1 MTTIRSLC
9 AAALLVLAQS
19 AFAQE
24 TPPAQPSPAQPAPAA
39 PAAPAAPP
47 KPVINK
53 PYGDWAVRCYDVKSP
68 APCDMIQSAANR
80 QTQQRVMFI
89 SLGYAPA
96 ADSHLMQLILPLGVS
111 LARGVTIIAGERRM
125 EGLRFRR
132 CERDGCYV
140 EMKIDPAVIETLL
153 AAQEA
158 KIAFASDDGQDLSLP
173 LSLKGFPQAHS
184 ELLRLNHER
193 ATNSPIG
200 TPPGSEPAPVP
211 APAPGGGN

>member
-1 MTTIRSLC
+1 MTTIRTIC
-9 AAALLVLAQS
+9 AAALLVFAQS
-19 AFAQE
+19 ALAQE
-24 TPPAQPSPAQPAPAA
+24 TPPATPEQPAPAA
-39 PAAPAAPP
+39 PAQPAPSAPAQPP

-53 PYGDWAVRCYDVKSP
+53 PYDDWAVRCYDVKSP

-111 LARGVTIIAGERRM
+111 FSRGVTIIAGETKM
-125 EGLRFRR
+125 EGFRFRR
-132 CERDGCYV
+132 CERDGCYI
-140 EMKIDPAVIETLL
+140 ETKLDNNVIEALL
-153 AAQEA
+153 KAQEA

-184 ELLRLNHER
+184 ELLRLNRER
-193 ATNSPIG
+193 ATNAAIG
-200 TPPGSEPAPVP
+200 TPPGSSDTPV
-211 APAPGGGN
+211 GGGN